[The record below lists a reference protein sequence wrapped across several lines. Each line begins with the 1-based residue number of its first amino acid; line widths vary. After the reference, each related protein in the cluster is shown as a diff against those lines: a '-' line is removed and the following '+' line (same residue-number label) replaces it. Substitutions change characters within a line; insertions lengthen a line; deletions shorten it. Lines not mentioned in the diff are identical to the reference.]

1 MSEWLG
7 LRAFGGER
15 PAFWQGVVVAAV
27 AVTVAT
33 VAIYPLKQIAPVVSL
48 SVVYLPAVLLV
59 SAFGGLGLGLLT
71 SAVSAMAFNFFH
83 LPPVGHFSIAH
94 AHDWVALAAFTV
106 AAATVSAMAE
116 VARSRAREADSRRA
130 EADLAAGLAQE
141 LLAGGRTEA
150 ALGGTARRV
159 ARALHMSSA
168 RIELGAAHPGG
179 RQVAIALRGRD
190 GEQTATLLVP
200 RGLPGETMERLT
212 DRVVPSLAALVAI
225 ALDRDALQAEAVETA
240 ALRRSDDLKTALLR
254 AVSHELRS
262 PLTAMVTAG
271 HALGSR
277 SLSGEERAQLS
288 AGVVEEGER
297 LSALIDKL
305 LDLSRLQAGRA
316 EPRQDWVSI
325 EEVLLAAREAMP
337 AGPGTVRLSMDPD
350 LPPVMADVAQLE
362 RVFANLLE
370 NALRYS
376 GGRPVSVHA
385 RRTGDRVVIRVV
397 DQGPGIGAGEQERI
411 FEPFYRGREPAAG
424 PWTGSGLGLA
434 IAKGFVEA
442 NHGTLSVESLPG
454 QGSSF
459 IVSLP
464 WSDADRVMV

>member
-1 MSEWLG
+1 MKERLG
-7 LRAFGGER
+7 FRAFGGER
-15 PAFWQGVVVAAV
+15 PPFWHSALMAVVAV
-27 AVTVAT
+27 SLAT
-33 VAIYPLKQIAPVVSL
+33 TAIYPLKRIAPTVSL

-59 SAFGGLGLGLLT
+59 SAFGGLALGLLT
-71 SAVSAMAFNFFH
+71 SVLSAMALNFFH
-83 LPPVGHFSIAH
+83 IPPVGQFSIAH
-94 AHDWVALAAFTV
+94 GRDWVALAAFTL
-106 AAATVSAMAE
+106 AAATVSTMAE
-116 VARSRAREADSRRA
+116 IARGRARQADHRRE

-141 LLAGGRTEA
+141 LLAGARTEA

-159 ARALHMSSA
+159 ARALAISSA
-168 RIELGAAHPGG
+168 RIELGTAPPGD
-179 RQVAIALRGRD
+179 RQIAIALRGRHGD
-190 GEQTATLLVP
+190 QTATLLVP
-200 RGLPGETMERLT
+200 RDLPAETMQRLT
-212 DRVVPSLAALVAI
+212 QRVVPSLAALVAI

-262 PLTAMVTAG
+262 PLTAMVAAG
-271 HALGSR
+271 HALGSS
-277 SLSGEERAQLS
+277 SLIGEEREQLS

-316 EPRQDWVSI
+316 EPRLEWISI
-325 EEVLLAAREAMP
+325 EEVLLSAREAIP
-337 AGPGTVRLSMDPD
+337 AGPGAVRLSVEPR
-350 LPPVMADVAQLE
+350 LPWLMADAAQLE

-370 NALRYS
+370 NARRYS
-376 GGRPVSVHA
+376 AERPVSVHA
-385 RRTGDRVVIRVV
+385 RRMGDRVVVRVV
-397 DQGPGIGAGEQERI
+397 DQGPGIGASEQERI
-411 FEPFYRGREPAAG
+411 FEPFYRGPEPAAG
-424 PWTGSGLGLA
+424 AWTGSGLGLA

-464 WSDADRVMV
+464 YAEVDRTLA